1 MGGTENPL
9 TCLLL
14 PFIVLILEKV
24 LVPMGEN
31 ELILLRAAASC
42 LTGPT
47 EELLWTADPLVVEE
61 GTLKLLG
68 TTSWLFFTGGG
79 PFRGVGSA
87 GITLGKQNT
96 NPWPPALH
104 AGKFEPSF
112 LTPMGERPS
121 AGLEACD
128 LGEV

>member
-14 PFIVLILEKV
+14 PLIVLILEEV

-31 ELILLRAAASC
+31 ELILIRAAASC

-79 PFRGVGSA
+79 LFGGVGSA
-87 GITLGKQNT
+87 GITLGK
-96 NPWPPALH
+96 
-104 AGKFEPSF
+104 
-112 LTPMGERPS
+112 
-121 AGLEACD
+121 
-128 LGEV
+128 

>member
-9 TCLLL
+9 ICLLL
-14 PFIVLILEKV
+14 PLIVLILEEV
-24 LVPMGEN
+24 LVLMREN
-31 ELILLRAAASC
+31 KFVLIKAAASR

-87 GITLGKQNT
+87 RITLGEQNT
-96 NPWPPALH
+96 NPWPPELCAQVNLSH
-104 AGKFEPSF
+104 LF
-112 LTPMGERPS
+112 
-121 AGLEACD
+121 
-128 LGEV
+128 

>member
-1 MGGTENPL
+1 MGGTGDPL

-14 PFIVLILEKV
+14 PLIVLILEVV

-31 ELILLRAAASC
+31 ELVLIKVAASC

-68 TTSWLFFTGGG
+68 TASRLFFTGGG
-79 PFRGVGSA
+79 PFGGVGSA
-87 GITLGKQNT
+87 GITLGERDT
-96 NPWPPALH
+96 NP
-104 AGKFEPSF
+104 
-112 LTPMGERPS
+112 
-121 AGLEACD
+121 
-128 LGEV
+128 